1 MTSTARLRHGY
12 ALGSLASGTFGT
24 VPGLLMLPYL
34 TDTLGV
40 GAALAGVIVF
50 LPKAWD
56 FFMNPIAGRLSDR
69 VSDPRRRRRPFLLA
83 GGLGMAVSFA
93 LMFSGPHG
101 PTCLAAGWVLV
112 LFVAGATSYALFQ
125 VPYLAMSAEITDS
138 YSERTRMMSWRVV
151 AITVT
156 IMLVGATSPALVAAA
171 PEPHG
176 HRLMGAV
183 MALLIVA
190 GAVGVWWATR
200 DAPMTRHEPSGGRL
214 GEQLRM
220 ILGNVHARTLLAA
233 FVPQAVAGSMLLAGV
248 DYASRHL
255 TGGGAGDATVI
266 FVAFVGPAV
275 LVTPLWQW
283 VGLHHGK
290 KTGLML
296 SSAVFAV
303 ALLALLVARTGN
315 LAAVVACSALV
326 GVGYAGCQLFPLAM
340 LPDIAAHDA
349 RTVGTNRIGAF
360 TGLWAGFELLG
371 FALGP
376 GLLGLILQVGDYTSS
391 TDRGLE
397 QSSTALWAMTA
408 GLSVIPAAL
417 VLVSMLFLRHYRLDA
432 TLAAEPTAPEVST
445 AG

>member
-1 MTSTARLRHGY
+1 MTSKVRLRQGY

-69 VSDPRRRRRPFLLA
+69 VGDPRRRRRPFLLA
-83 GGLGMAVSFA
+83 GGIGMAASFA
-93 LMFSGPHG
+93 LMFSGPQG
-101 PTCLAAGWVLV
+101 PTWLAAGWVLV
-112 LFVAGATSYALFQ
+112 FFVLGATSYALFQ

-138 YSERTRMMSWRVV
+138 YAERTRMMTWRVV

-156 IMLVGATSPALVAAA
+156 IMLVGATSPALVASA

-176 HRLMGAV
+176 HRV
-183 MALLIVA
+183 MALAMAGLILL
-190 GAVGVWWATR
+190 GALGVWRSTR
-200 DAPMTRHEPSGGRL
+200 HAPMTRHEPSGGHL

-220 ILGNVHARTLLAA
+220 ILGNVHARTLLAV

-255 TGGGAGDATVI
+255 TGGGARDAGVI
-266 FVAFVGPAV
+266 FVAFVAPAV
-275 LVTPLWQW
+275 LITPVWER
-283 VGLHHGK
+283 VGLRHGK
-290 KTGLML
+290 KRGLML
-296 SSAVFAV
+296 SSVVLAVGLVTLVV
-303 ALLALLVARTGN
+303 ARSGSLVAVLG
-315 LAAVVACSALV
+315 CSVLV
-326 GVGYAGCQLFPLAM
+326 GIGYAGCQLFPLAM

-349 RTVGTNRIGAF
+349 KIAGTNRIGAF

-376 GLLGLILQVGDYTSS
+376 GLLGLILQVGGYTSS
-391 TDRGLE
+391 AGGELA

-408 GLSVIPAAL
+408 GVSVVPAAL
-417 VLVSMLFLRHYRLDA
+417 VLVSIVFLRRYRLDDQLA
-432 TLAAEPTAPEVST
+432 TT
-445 AG
+445 